1 MRAAARGG
9 IKMTNEEANF
19 RCLLAYEQ
27 LDKIYT
33 SLCHFKRIED
43 AEELL
48 EIMRR
53 LIVYSQRFCRESEE

>member
-1 MRAAARGG
+1 MWTAARGG
-9 IKMTNEEANF
+9 VNMTNEEANF

-27 LDKIYT
+27 LDKIHT

-48 EIMRR
+48 EIMRQ
-53 LIVYSQRFCRESEE
+53 LIVYSRRFCKESEG